1 MVRLEIMVKIEP
13 ENRLEFTQTFEFMM
27 KPKHRPLDCIG
38 LMLFEKIEESNT
50 FLWVEDW
57 KTKESLETHQ
67 EGQRFRS
74 MLGAMNVLGAP
85 IKQWN
90 FTLKEGKSTWPV

>member
-1 MVRLEIMVKIEP
+1 MVRLEILVKIEP
-13 ENRLEFTQTFEFMM
+13 ENRFEFTQTFEFIM
-27 KPKHRPLDCIG
+27 KLNHRPRNCIG
-38 LMLFEKIEESNT
+38 QMLFEKVEESNT

-57 KTKESLETHQ
+57 KTAESLEAHK

-74 MLGAMNVLGAP
+74 MLGAVNVLGSL

-90 FTLKEGKSTWPV
+90 LTLKEGEST